1 LCVGFFALELLLAYL
16 SATDAISPRQF
27 ALFSIL
33 LIVVLFFAFY
43 RYAKARR
50 GTDNQDSNPPL
61 TEDSAR
67 RVNNAV
73 KRVRVAVV
81 ALPILLL
88 NGLWVTRGQPL
99 LPRLGGAA
107 INLLFTGY
115 FIFLLR
121 KAKKSDT
128 AR

>member
-1 LCVGFFALELLLAYL
+1 M
-16 SATDAISPRQF
+16 TDAISPRQF

-43 RYAKARR
+43 RSAKARR
-50 GTDNQDSNPPL
+50 GTDNQNTDAPL

-67 RVNNAV
+67 RMNSAI
-73 KRVRVAVV
+73 KKLRIAVV
-81 ALPILLL
+81 VLPILLL
-88 NGLWVTRGQPL
+88 NGFWVTRGQPL
-99 LPRLGGAA
+99 LPRLAGEG
-107 INLLFTGY
+107 INLLITGY
-115 FIFLLR
+115 FISLLR